1 MTTIST
7 RSVRYAFLTLLTGL
21 TVFAVVESAVG
32 GTSARAGTLAEG
44 LSTCGTMDQP
54 CTLEPVAVSVPAPAP
69 ARVHLAADEGLSGC
83 GTEAQPCRLETVEV
97 KASGSTSRLA
107 AAERSVGMTLR
118 VRS

>member
-7 RSVRYAFLTLLTGL
+7 RSVRYGFLMLLLGL

-44 LSTCGTMDQP
+44 LSTCGTMEQP
-54 CTLEPVAVSVPAPAP
+54 CTLETVAVSVAAPAP
-69 ARVHLAADEGLSGC
+69 ARAHLAADEGLSGC
-83 GTEAQPCRLETVEV
+83 GTEAQPCRLEAVEV
-97 KASGSTSRLA
+97 KASASTSRFA
-107 AAERSVGMTLR
+107 SVEQAVGMTLR